1 MVQNINSRMIVFS
14 GVREAMQI
22 AMIDDRI
29 VELSELEPA
38 YMDRG
43 TYFGD
48 GVYEVIRSYNGRLF
62 AFDEHLERFARSL
75 REVRIEGV
83 DVGEIKGR
91 IEAGFKRA
99 SIADAK
105 IYFHVT
111 RGSAGRSHTLA
122 GDITPNFFMTIM
134 EVGDNSGKKTNG
146 VKVCTRPDLRW
157 KRCDIK
163 SLNLLPNV
171 LARMEAQ
178 KRGCDEAILVD
189 EKGDITEG
197 AASAFF
203 MIKGEKLITRP
214 LGREILP
221 SITRRMI
228 EQIAAT
234 AGLTIV
240 ERTMTPREACVAD
253 ELILAVTTDDIVGI
267 IEFDNLPISG
277 GKVGKYTIRLME
289 EFKKLV
295 ADELF

>member
-1 MVQNINSRMIVFS
+1 
-14 GVREAMQI
+14 MQI

-29 VELSELEPA
+29 VELSELDPV
-38 YMDRG
+38 YLDRG

-75 REVRIEGV
+75 REIRIDGV
-83 DVGEIKGR
+83 DIEQIRGR
-91 IEAGFKRA
+91 IETGFDRA
-99 SIADAK
+99 SIAEAK

-111 RGSAGRSHTLA
+111 RGSAGRSHVLA
-122 GDITPNFFMTIM
+122 GEIRPNFFMTIM
-134 EVGDNSGKKTNG
+134 EMADNSVKKANG
-146 VKVCTRPDLRW
+146 VKVCTHPDWRW

-163 SLNLLPNV
+163 SLNLLANV
-171 LARMEAQ
+171 LARMEAEKQ
-178 KRGCDEAILVD
+178 GCQEAILVD
-189 EKGDITEG
+189 DKGDITEG

-203 MIKGEKLITRP
+203 MIKGDKLVTRP

-221 SITRRMI
+221 SITRKMI
-228 EQIAAT
+228 EQIAVS

-240 ERTMTPREACVAD
+240 ERTMTPREACQAD
-253 ELILAVTTDDIVGI
+253 ELILAVTTDDIVGVV
-267 IEFDNLPISG
+267 EFDDVQISG

-295 ADELF
+295 ADGSTASDK